1 MTLLRRVFGQYV
13 VLRMAALSSR
23 RKPTEVARMEPFD
36 SMRATTRVVL
46 DPILCAEAE
55 FVAHL
60 QDGRVFGQHI
70 AA

>member
-1 MTLLRRVFGQYV
+1 
-13 VLRMAALSSR
+13 
-23 RKPTEVARMEPFD
+23 MEPYD
-36 SMRATTRVVL
+36 STRATTRVVL

-55 FVAHL
+55 FGAHL